1 MGDRPTRILPL
12 CWKEVFDVKE
22 LQMSLCRRFYEKVV
36 GQILSIDRFKKSE
49 HAPLE
54 SGSII
59 RLRAIS
65 QQCARRNMGER
76 LPLSASGSAKANGS
90 SVVLGVD
97 RVSAIVQ
104 KKEKV
109 AAERRARVTSTRLNA
124 LKTYLE
130 QGPS

>member
-1 MGDRPTRILPL
+1 
-12 CWKEVFDVKE
+12 
-22 LQMSLCRRFYEKVV
+22 MSLCRRFYEKVV

-49 HAPLE
+49 HARLE

-65 QQCARRNMGER
+65 QQCARRSLGER
-76 LPLSASGSAKANGS
+76 LPLSVSGTAKGNAS

-104 KKEKV
+104 EKEKD
-109 AAERRARVTSTRLNA
+109 AAARRARVTSTRLNA